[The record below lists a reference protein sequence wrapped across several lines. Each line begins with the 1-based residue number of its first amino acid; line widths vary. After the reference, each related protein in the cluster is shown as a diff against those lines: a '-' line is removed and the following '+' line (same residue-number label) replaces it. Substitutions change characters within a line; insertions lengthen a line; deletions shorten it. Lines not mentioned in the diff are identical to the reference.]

1 MQEYAGRHQ
10 IDLVKTYTDGGRSG
24 LSFNGRSAL
33 QNLIADVQAATTEF
47 SIILILDV
55 TRWGRYQDVDESAYY
70 EFICRKSG
78 YDVQYVAEQF
88 TNDGSLQS
96 NLMKNIKRSMAGEYS
111 RELSVKVFAGQ
122 CRLIEKGYRQGG
134 PAGYGLRRQLID
146 EHGETKS
153 ELKRGEHKSLQT
165 DRVILIPG
173 PDEEIKNVRWMY
185 SAFVDD
191 YMQEK
196 EIAANL
202 NNRGILT
209 DLGRPW
215 TRGTVHEVLT
225 NEKYIGNNVFNRT
238 SFKLKQRHVVNP
250 PEMWI
255 RSDGVFK
262 AIVEPRYYYEAQG
275 IIRER
280 CRKFTDEEMLTR
292 LKTLHDKQGWLP
304 GIVIDGTADMPSSSS
319 YSHRVGRLI
328 LAYQMTGFKPDRD
341 YSYLISKNPLRHIY
355 PEILQ
360 CTITRFKVLVDNIG
374 GQVQPSLLFIH

>member
-1 MQEYAGRHQ
+1 MQVKEEENYSKQKRKAAIYVRMSTDHQKYSTENQEAAMRDYATRHQ

-24 LSFNGRSAL
+24 LSFSGRSAL
-33 QNLIADVQAATTEF
+33 QNLISDVQAGTTEF
-47 SIILILDV
+47 SVILILDV

-70 EFICRKSG
+70 EFICRRAG

-146 EHGETKS
+146 EHGERKS

-173 PDEEIKNVRWMY
+173 PDEEIENVRWMY
-185 SAFVDD
+185 HAFVENS
-191 YMQEK
+191 MNET
-196 EIAANL
+196 EIAAEL
-202 NNRGILT
+202 NRRCILT

-238 SFKLKQRHVVNP
+238 SFKLKQRYVINP
-250 PEMWI
+250 EDMWI
-255 RSDGVFK
+255 RSDGAFQ
-262 AIVEPRYYYEAQG
+262 AIVDLLQKFEPH
-275 IIRER
+275 
-280 CRKFTDEEMLTR
+280 RKR
-292 LKTLHDKQGWLP
+292 K
-304 GIVIDGTADMPSSSS
+304 
-319 YSHRVGRLI
+319 Y
-328 LAYQMTGFKPDRD
+328 
-341 YSYLISKNPLRHIY
+341 
-355 PEILQ
+355 
-360 CTITRFKVLVDNIG
+360 
-374 GQVQPSLLFIH
+374 